1 MRKKAGYLH
10 CFSPEVMLATFLI
23 ELLFAV
29 ILFIRSRY
37 KPTFTTLLTIA
48 ILVFLGAFQA
58 IEYLLCIPFGN
69 RLLLAQIGFFSI
81 TLLPPL
87 GIHLAYTL
95 AHRRTHPHVFVPY
108 MTAFIM
114 NVLFIASPLT
124 VRDVVCHGNYVIFE
138 LPFILNIV
146 YAFYY
151 QGFLLFGLMT
161 SFHLSHEVKSEVRA
175 QRLRWLGFG
184 YAVFMLP
191 TAVVVLLKP
200 ETLHAIPSIMCGFAL
215 ILACILFLKVA
226 PPKKKRT

>member
-1 MRKKAGYLH
+1 MRKKAGYLY
-10 CFSPEVMLATFLI
+10 CFSPGVMLATFII
-23 ELLFAV
+23 EVLFAI
-29 ILFIRSRY
+29 ILFVRSRY
-37 KPTFTTLLTIA
+37 KPTFATLLTIA
-48 ILVFLGAFQA
+48 ILIFLAAFQA
-58 IEYLLCIPFGN
+58 IEYLICMPFGY
-69 RLLLAQIGFFSI
+69 RLLLARIGFFSI

-95 AHRRTHPHVFVPY
+95 AHKSTHPHVFVPY
-108 MTAFIM
+108 LTAFIM
-114 NVLFIASPLT
+114 NVLFLLSPLT
-124 VRDVVCHGNYVIFE
+124 VQNVACQGNYVIFE

-161 SFHLSHEVKSEVRA
+161 AFHLSHEVKESRA

-191 TAVVVLLKP
+191 TAIVVLLRP

-215 ILACILFLKVA
+215 ILACILFMKVA
-226 PPKKKRT
+226 LPRKSRK